1 MENLVKVL
9 QGGHQPSCQ
18 TIDVRTASCS
28 ADKIHRSE
36 SMLNESIYM
45 LLIFQRT
52 GQRRYAIQARRP
64 GLPELVM
71 DPAPGYDPL
80 MPHDLLHLVVEAQ
93 LDLDGGVFGQLAAGG
108 DAGTFHPIADRAVPP
123 RAVARARRGVAR
135 RGKKLIRAGRGD
147 SAKSERAAY
156 IYWYEWLARSTSP
169 DRRRMAQAMSE
180 VASHI
185 RGTATSDELRALD
198 ERLAQVCRH
207 LDELSSRWS
216 QLAIGESMSVRWPS
230 LE

>member
-1 MENLVKVL
+1 M
-9 QGGHQPSCQ
+9 
-18 TIDVRTASCS
+18 
-28 ADKIHRSE
+28 
-36 SMLNESIYM
+36 M
-45 LLIFQRT
+45 LIFQRT

-93 LDLDGGVFGQLAAGG
+93 LGLDGGVFGQLAAGG
-108 DAGTFHPIADRAVPP
+108 DAGTFHPIADSAAPP
-123 RAVARARRGVAR
+123 RAGARSRRGVAR
-135 RGKKLIRAGRGD
+135 RGKKLMRAGRGD

-156 IYWYEWLARSTSP
+156 IYGYEWLARPTSP
-169 DRRRMAQAMSE
+169 DRRKTAPAMSE

-198 ERLAQVCRH
+198 ERLAQVCRQ
-207 LDELSSRWS
+207 LDKLSSRWS

>member
-1 MENLVKVL
+1 M
-9 QGGHQPSCQ
+9 
-18 TIDVRTASCS
+18 I
-28 ADKIHRSE
+28 
-36 SMLNESIYM
+36 
-45 LLIFQRT
+45 LIFHRT

-93 LDLDGGVFGQLAAGG
+93 LGLDGGVFGQLADGG
-108 DAGTFHPIADRAVPP
+108 DAGTFHPITAGAAPP
-123 RAVARARRGVAR
+123 RAGARARRRVAR
-135 RGKKLIRAGRGD
+135 RGKKLMRAGRYD

-169 DRRRMAQAMSE
+169 DRRMTAQAMSE
-180 VASHI
+180 AASHI
-185 RGTATSDELRALD
+185 RGVATSDELRALD
-198 ERLAQVCRH
+198 ERVTQVCRH
-207 LDELSSRWS
+207 LDELSSRWA
-216 QLAIGESMSVRWPS
+216 QLAVGESMSVRWPD